1 MITQLSNDHDDENYY
16 CCDNGEDDDIN
27 KNNNENGDVD
37 QVYAWSVY
45 WWVRIMSVL

>member
-1 MITQLSNDHDDENYY
+1 MYDHYFNSICYLFMITQLSNDHDDENYY

-37 QVYAWSVY
+37 QVYA
-45 WWVRIMSVL
+45 